1 MEQENCTLDLENLDH
16 QKEEKGTGIYNIT
29 KFTMLDY
36 QGKMACIIWFTG
48 CNMQCLY
55 CHNPQIATAKGK
67 YSLNE
72 IKSFLKSRVGKLEA
86 VVFSGGEATLFKKL
100 PDLARYCHELGFK
113 VKLDTNGTNPKVVKK
128 LVEQGLIDYVAL
140 DYKANESNFSKVT
153 NCKLWQKF
161 QETLDY
167 LMSVKNDFA
176 FEVRTTWHTEL
187 LSKADIQ
194 EILDDLNSKGYD
206 APFYL
211 QKCNMVDNSLAFAI
225 LPESEAIDISAIT
238 SGNIKVEIR

>member
-1 MEQENCTLDLENLDH
+1 MA
-16 QKEEKGTGIYNIT
+16 GTGIYNIT

-36 QGKMACIIWFTG
+36 QGKMSCIIWFTG
-48 CNMQCLY
+48 CNMQCQY
-55 CHNPQIATAKGK
+55 CHNPQIVTAEGK

-86 VVFSGGEATLFKKL
+86 VVLSGGEATLYKKL
-100 PDLARYCHELGFK
+100 PELAQFAKDLGFK

-128 LVEQGLIDYVAL
+128 MIEQNLIDYVAL
-140 DYKANESNFSKVT
+140 DYKANKANFTKVT
-153 NCKLWQKF
+153 NCKQWNKF

-167 LMSVKNDFA
+167 LMSLKKEFA
-176 FEVRTTWHTEL
+176 FEVRTTWHSEL
-187 LSKADIQ
+187 LSKKDIQ

-206 APFYL
+206 SSFYL
-211 QKCNMVDNSLAFAI
+211 QKCNLVDNSLAFAI

-238 SGNIKVEIR
+238 SGNVKVEIR